1 MRTQTI
7 ELQEQEDTEM
17 IKIDLDNRDIELCLL
32 ISQLRDITN
41 KKQNA
46 VDLRGSKRRD
56 IAYQGMLG
64 EYAFGK
70 HFNIFPDLT
79 LERKKTHKNVDYIT
93 NEGIIIDIKTTTKGS
108 SSMNVNATKI
118 DGKERKADI
127 YVAIESDESS
137 YPPILTMIGWIRHKD
152 FKELAEKKQ
161 GGSEY
166 YALELTHL
174 KPKFPATIF
183 GEGMIWKRK
192 SKY

>member
-1 MRTQTI
+1 MTT
-7 ELQEQEDTEM
+7 ELQEQEVTEM
-17 IKIDLDNRDIELCLL
+17 IRVDLEERDIELCLL
-32 ISQLRDITN
+32 ISNMRDITN
-41 KKQNA
+41 RKTKAQ
-46 VDLRGSKRRD
+46 DLRGANRRD

-93 NEGIIIDIKTTTKGS
+93 NEGLIIDVKTTTKGS
-108 SSMNVNATKI
+108 STMNVNATKV

-127 YVAIESDESS
+127 YVAIESDEKT
-137 YPPILTMIGWIRHKD
+137 YPPVMTLIGWIRYQD
-152 FKELAEKKQ
+152 FKENAEKKM
-161 GGSEY
+161 GGTEY
-166 YALELTHL
+166 YALDLKHL
-174 KPKFPATIF
+174 KPKFPASIF